1 MKKAYLILEN
11 GRVFE
16 GQSFG
21 AEVAAVGE
29 LVFNTEVVG
38 YIENVCDPSYKGQIL
53 LQTFPLVGNY
63 GVIDEDVKGSAQISG
78 YVLREWCEAPSNFRA
93 NGTLDEWL
101 KREGVPGICGVDTRE
116 ITRIIREEGVMNATI
131 AYEVPED
138 LSALKAY
145 KVEGAVAAV
154 SCKEAYTVSA
164 KGEKKYNVTLVDYG
178 TKQSL
183 PELLSERGCE
193 VKVVP
198 YNTKAEDI
206 LAGNPD
212 GVVLSEGPGD
222 PGENVELVAEIAKLY
237 GKAPIMACG
246 LGHQMLAL
254 SQGAKTYKLLY
265 GHRGANQPVSQ
276 TDGDKTWI
284 TSQNHGYAVDA
295 ESVVGEAKINMV
307 NANDGT
313 VMGIDY
319 APAKAFSVQFHPE
332 SAASPLT
339 PNVLFEKFMS
349 LMDRR

>member
-16 GQSFG
+16 GEAFG
-21 AEVAAVGE
+21 ADRDAVGE

-63 GVIDEDVKGSAQISG
+63 GVIDEDIKGSAQISG
-78 YVLREWCEAPSNFRA
+78 YVLREWCKAPSNFRA

-101 KREGVPGICGVDTRE
+101 EREGVAGICGVDTRE
-116 ITRIIREEGVMNATI
+116 ITRIIREEGVMNAWI
-131 AYEVPED
+131 KSEVPED
-138 LSALKAY
+138 ISALKSY
-145 KVEGAVAAV
+145 KIEGAVAEV
-154 SCKEAYTVSA
+154 SCKAAYTVSA
-164 KGEKKYNVTLVDYG
+164 KGKKKYAVTLVDYG

-183 PELLSERGCE
+183 AEQLAERGCE

-206 LAGNPD
+206 LADTPD

-222 PGENVELVAEIAKLY
+222 PADNAEEIAEIAKLY
-237 GKAPIMACG
+237 GKTPIMACG

-295 ESVVGEAKINMV
+295 ESVGGEAKVNMV

-319 APAKAFSVQFHPE
+319 AAAKAFSVQFHPE

>member
-16 GQSFG
+16 GEAFG
-21 AEVAAVGE
+21 AEADSVGE

-38 YIENVCDPSYKGQIL
+38 YIENITDPSYKGQIL
-53 LQTFPLVGNY
+53 LQTFPLIGNY
-63 GVIDEDVKGSAQISG
+63 GVIDEDIKGSAQISG
-78 YVLREWCEAPSNFRA
+78 YVVREWCQAPSNFRM

-101 KREGVPGICGVDTRE
+101 KREGVPGIAGVDTRE
-116 ITRIIREEGVMNATI
+116 ITRIIREEGVMNAKI
-131 AYEVPED
+131 ATEAPNDKVD
-138 LSALKAY
+138 LSGYSIK
-145 KVEGAVAAV
+145 GAVAEV
-154 SCKEAYTVSA
+154 SCKEAYTVPA
-164 KGEKKYNVTLVDYG
+164 AGEKKYNVTLVDYG

-183 PELLSERGCE
+183 PEILSGLGCD

-198 YNTKAEDI
+198 YNTKAADI
-206 LAGNPD
+206 LADAPD

-222 PGENVELVAEIAKLY
+222 PAENEAEIAEIRELL

-246 LGHQMLAL
+246 LGHQMLAIAC
-254 SQGAKTYKLLY
+254 GAKTYKLKY

-284 TSQNHGYAVDA
+284 TSQNHGYAVCA
-295 ESVVGEAKINMV
+295 ESVKGEGKVNMV

-319 APAKAFSVQFHPE
+319 PALRAFSVQFHPE

-339 PNVLFEKFMS
+339 KNVLFEKFVK
-349 LMDRR
+349 LMEVK